1 MLGVSGLAGNTTTH
15 PADTSIDG
23 GGTAA
28 GGGEAHQESGGCI
41 MEFGG
46 AVEGEQRGASG
57 GNRWPR
63 QETMALLKIR
73 SEMDAAFRDSSLK
86 GPLWEEISRKMMELG
101 YKRNPKKCRE
111 KFENVFKY
119 HKRTKEGRS
128 SKSEGKTY
136 KFFDQLA
143 ALENVTTP
151 PSQSSLHHLPP
162 PPPPPPHSMVAQMQV
177 VHADPISVLPPA
189 PRATTPPNAT
199 AAQPSHHHHQE
210 QHYTNVSSSTSSDE
224 DMERRRKR
232 KRTEEEY
239 FREAMKGVIDKQE
252 ELQKKFLDILEK
264 KERERMIREE
274 AWRNQ
279 ELERIKREYDLLA
292 QERSMAA
299 KRHSTLV
306 SFLEKM
312 TQQQNPQYSTREMN
326 ISPSLQE
333 KTVKNQCETGFS
345 ITKDNTVVNSSFMTI
360 YDGSTRTAAVPQP
373 TFTPTTLPPPSFP
386 PPQLAL
392 TLTPTPPTIAPQPAL
407 QTPPLPAAVSPPP
420 VMVPPPLVVAPIV
433 SAQQDHNGGGE
444 SSMSTTPSSRW
455 PKDEIEALIKI
466 RTSLDNKYQEN
477 GPKGPLWE
485 EVSIEMNKLGYKRSS
500 KRCKEKWENINKY
513 FKKVKD
519 NNKKRSEASKTCP
532 YFHQLDALYKEK
544 AKGGGNSN
552 PTTSDLNYSS
562 YENAVNPMIHVV
574 GRPEEDPER
583 GDVEYEDGEG
593 DGHE

>member
-1 MLGVSGLAGNTTTH
+1 MAAALQRECGSFHGV
-15 PADTSIDG
+15 
-23 GGTAA
+23 
-28 GGGEAHQESGGCI
+28 
-41 MEFGG
+41 GG
-46 AVEGEQRGASG
+46 AVKAKEELV
-57 GNRWPR
+57 GNGC
-63 QETMALLKIR
+63 
-73 SEMDAAFRDSSLK
+73 K
-86 GPLWEEISRKMMELG
+86 GLEICSKVPMGNSRKMMELG

-210 QHYTNVSSSTSSDE
+210 QHYTNVSSSSSSDE

-232 KRTEEEY
+232 KRKEEEY

-264 KERERMIREE
+264 KERERVIREE

-345 ITKDNTVVNSSFMTI
+345 ITKDNTVVNSSLMTI

-373 TFTPTTLPPPSFP
+373 TFT
-386 PPQLAL
+386 
-392 TLTPTPPTIAPQPAL
+392 
-407 QTPPLPAAVSPPP
+407 
-420 VMVPPPLVVAPIV
+420 
-433 SAQQDHNGGGE
+433 
-444 SSMSTTPSSRW
+444 
-455 PKDEIEALIKI
+455 LI
-466 RTSLDNKYQEN
+466 
-477 GPKGPLWE
+477 
-485 EVSIEMNKLGYKRSS
+485 
-500 KRCKEKWENINKY
+500 
-513 FKKVKD
+513 
-519 NNKKRSEASKTCP
+519 
-532 YFHQLDALYKEK
+532 YFHHHYATTTSKIKRLRHQLLHHNLHCNSTVVFSIFSH
-544 AKGGGNSN
+544 GTTISGNSIVFG
-552 PTTSDLNYSS
+552 TT
-562 YENAVNPMIHVV
+562 
-574 GRPEEDPER
+574 G
-583 GDVEYEDGEG
+583 
-593 DGHE
+593 